1 MISSRRSNGIQEKSK
16 NFQILSFFPR
26 GKTKLACRNGSEN
39 WGSKNM
45 LIFSWPNNQERL
57 SKKT

>member
-1 MISSRRSNGIQEKSK
+1 MESKKNRKISKS
-16 NFQILSFFPR
+16 FLFFPR
-26 GKTKLACRNGSEN
+26 GKTKLACRNNSED